1 MTRNLS
7 ITLVS
12 LAQLGISVLSLI
24 SGTLLLLLMTGRVE
38 LFSADLTQLSTY
50 FKGLVVLGLFISSL
64 GIVSALGLWRLQKW
78 GWVGSLA
85 FQGLCILNNI
95 LILLGGRPL
104 TLGIYFSAGIS
115 GALLFALLLP
125 SIRAVVDGNQAVVS
139 DLQG

>member
-1 MTRNLS
+1 MKRNLS

-24 SGTLLLLLMTGRVE
+24 SGTLLLLLMTGQVE

-64 GIVSALGLWRLQKW
+64 GIISAVGLWWLQKW
-78 GWVGSLA
+78 GWVGSLV

-125 SIRAVVDGNQAVVS
+125 SIRAIVDSNQAVVS
-139 DLQG
+139 DLEG

>member
-1 MTRNLS
+1 MKRNLS

-24 SGTLLLLLMTGRVE
+24 SGTLLLLLMTGQVE

-50 FKGLVVLGLFISSL
+50 FKGLVVLGLFISTL
-64 GIVSALGLWRLQKW
+64 GIISAVGLWRLQKW
-78 GWVGSLA
+78 GWVGSLV

-139 DLQG
+139 DLEG